1 MHDLERNTYAYES
14 LTESLYIIFNMKEH
28 DKKNIVNYTK
38 IFKQTSD
45 VLKYRVGP
53 DTLDKIF

>member
-1 MHDLERNTYAYES
+1 MHDLERNKYAYES

-53 DTLDKIF
+53 DTLDKFF